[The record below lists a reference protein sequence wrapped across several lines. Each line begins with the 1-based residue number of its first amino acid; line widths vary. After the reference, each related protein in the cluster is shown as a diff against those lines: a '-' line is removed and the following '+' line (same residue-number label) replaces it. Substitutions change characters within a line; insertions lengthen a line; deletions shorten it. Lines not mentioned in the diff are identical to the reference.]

1 MSTTITLE
9 IDERLE
15 RIEAALLQLVS
26 QRIVKDFYSTAEAG
40 RILGKSDFTV
50 REWCRHGRVKADKR
64 PCGRGTSQEWIISHK
79 ELTRIQNEGLLP
91 LRKY

>member
-1 MSTTITLE
+1 MTTL
-9 IDERLE
+9 DLVERLE

-26 QRIVKDFYSTAEAG
+26 QRIVKDFYSTAEVG
-40 RILGKSDFTV
+40 QILGKSDYTI
-50 REWCRHGRVKADKR
+50 REWCRHGRVCAEKR
-64 PCGRGTSQEWIISHK
+64 RCGRGTSQEWIISHK